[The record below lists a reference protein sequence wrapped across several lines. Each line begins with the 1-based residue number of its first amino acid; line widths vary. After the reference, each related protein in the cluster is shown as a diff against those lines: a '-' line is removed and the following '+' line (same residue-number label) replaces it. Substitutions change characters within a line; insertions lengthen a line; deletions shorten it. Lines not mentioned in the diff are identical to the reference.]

1 MLKEKKTKKV
11 KEAPK
16 GVRSFPLV
24 GKAAIQFDKLV
35 EYAEKNELGTRAS
48 LFESYFD
55 AWEADN
61 PFGIQIR
68 KFPFDNEQAQRWVVD
83 WVKGQLGRKVT
94 KPVYGAIFRAV
105 SARSETTT
113 DDKTGRKTPVFR
125 SFGQA
130 KLINLKTNAM
140 FEEKL
145 AEITAYGDDVEKVED
160 IEVGEITYIEAACS
174 NTNPTLLQLVVD
186 DRCKEST
193 KSDQKLKPFDKVIKS
208 FYEVTK
214 IRECVDNP
222 SKDKF
227 DLRLV
232 EGRLVFIQFPKTKNY
247 AILELTDESISLEI
261 LEKRKSKA
269 NLRILVNKELVTSI
283 GKDSIVQILGQI
295 KKDNHPEYGESVAM
309 LFPNMV
315 NPILTIPPEN
325 GSSNDDEEEGTDA
338 KAYFDKKSES
348 PSSKKYDEEDED
360 DEDEDEDEDEEE
372 DESPEDDDEKKDEP
386 SDPDEEEEDEDEDD
400 EKDEDEEDDDED
412 DEEDDEED

>member
-1 MLKEKKTKKV
+1 
-11 KEAPK
+11 
-16 GVRSFPLV
+16 
-24 GKAAIQFDKLV
+24 
-35 EYAEKNELGTRAS
+35 
-48 LFESYFD
+48 
-55 AWEADN
+55 
-61 PFGIQIR
+61 
-68 KFPFDNEQAQRWVVD
+68 
-83 WVKGQLGRKVT
+83 
-94 KPVYGAIFRAV
+94 
-105 SARSETTT
+105 
-113 DDKTGRKTPVFR
+113 
-125 SFGQA
+125 
-130 KLINLKTNAM
+130 M

-372 DESPEDDDEKKDEP
+372 DESPEDDVEKKDEP

-412 DEEDDEED
+412 DEEDDEKD